1 MAYLCL
7 PNFKDIKQPMNSRT
21 IFLLTLLT
29 AQILSSCNSGDASKA
44 NSTPP
49 SATPVSSGKSAA
61 KPETTLY
68 MSTVDNLLLRD
79 KPSQTGSTVLGKFKL
94 GGFITG
100 TGEISSTKEEA
111 TIRNVTMMEPFCEV
125 VSTTPEQLKGW
136 AYRGALLQVYAGS
149 KADSPDLG
157 KLVQFANYLTPLG
170 VQSPENGKKAW
181 DYVKTNFADAK
192 GSLADAAY
200 YILEYYLRRIETENE
215 LYTQTEQID
224 WKQEDFEAIDKHTFD
239 VNKYPLVKQLVD
251 DGFAMVTGE
260 GMVFP
265 SVDDQRLSDFFSS
278 KATPALQ
285 AYLAQNL
292 LEFKIK
298 AYEDGGIIIP
308 YVQIADRAAFW
319 EKFNRENPN
328 FPLSGQTTESQRW
341 TRLVLLN
348 GDNNTPTYDPSTLA
362 VDADFK
368 KAWEY
373 TVQKYPGTDLAR
385 DVKALMDVFAAE
397 GWKRT
402 PKVEAFQQQFDQ
414 PF

>member
-1 MAYLCL
+1 
-7 PNFKDIKQPMNSRT
+7 
-21 IFLLTLLT
+21 
-29 AQILSSCNSGDASKA
+29 
-44 NSTPP
+44 
-49 SATPVSSGKSAA
+49 
-61 KPETTLY
+61 
-68 MSTVDNLLLRD
+68 
-79 KPSQTGSTVLGKFKL
+79 
-94 GGFITG
+94 
-100 TGEISSTKEEA
+100 
-111 TIRNVTMMEPFCEV
+111 
-125 VSTTPEQLKGW
+125 
-136 AYRGALLQVYAGS
+136 
-149 KADSPDLG
+149 
-157 KLVQFANYLTPLG
+157 
-170 VQSPENGKKAW
+170 
-181 DYVKTNFADAK
+181 
-192 GSLADAAY
+192 
-200 YILEYYLRRIETENE
+200 
-215 LYTQTEQID
+215 
-224 WKQEDFEAIDKHTFD
+224 
-239 VNKYPLVKQLVD
+239 
-251 DGFAMVTGE
+251 MVTGE